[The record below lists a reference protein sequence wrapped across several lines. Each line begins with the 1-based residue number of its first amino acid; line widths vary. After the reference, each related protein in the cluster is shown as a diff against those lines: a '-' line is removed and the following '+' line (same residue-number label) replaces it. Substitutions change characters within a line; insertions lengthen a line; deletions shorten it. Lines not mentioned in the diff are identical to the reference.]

1 MNASALT
8 RLRTLNAINADAKSY
23 IAATQVL
30 CCFCNTNC
38 DGNCTGG
45 GTGYTGPTGPAGTST
60 NTGATG
66 PQGPTGAIG
75 TIGATGVT
83 GAPGVTGPT
92 GPTGLQGPISY
103 YIFEGGAPDSDYY
116 VGPAFDCGSVATG
129 DFQIQFQF
137 RRGPS
142 SLWTSANPTLA
153 DGEMGLETD
162 THLFKIGDGSHN
174 WVSLSYGGFTGPT
187 GPAGNG
193 TGTGG
198 TGSTGPTGPTGPTG
212 SPGPITY
219 FSFDGGSSS
228 NNYIYGPAFDCGTS
242 V

>member
-8 RLRTLNAINADAKSY
+8 RLRTLNAINADAQSY

-38 DGNCTGG
+38 GGDCAG
-45 GTGYTGPTGPAGTST
+45 GTGYTGPTGPAGYAS
-60 NTGATG
+60 NTGA
-66 PQGPTGAIG
+66 
-75 TIGATGVT
+75 
-83 GAPGVTGPT
+83 TGPT
-92 GPTGLQGPISY
+92 GPTGRQGPISY

-137 RRGPS
+137 RRGPA

-174 WVSLSYGGFTGPT
+174 WVTLAYGGFTGPT

-193 TGTGG
+193 NGTGG
-198 TGSTGPTGPTGPTG
+198 TGSTGPTGTTGPTGPTG

>member
-8 RLRTLNAINADAKSY
+8 RLRALNAIAADAQSY
-23 IAATQVL
+23 VAATQVI
-30 CCFCNTNC
+30 CCFCNEPC
-38 DGNCTGG
+38 GGNCSGS
-45 GTGYTGPTGPAGTST
+45 GTGYTGPTGPSGFAS

-66 PQGPTGAIG
+66 A
-75 TIGATGVT
+75 
-83 GAPGVTGPT
+83 T
-92 GPTGLQGPISY
+92 GPTGLRGAISA
-103 YIFEGGAPDSDYY
+103 YIFEGGAPDSKYE

-142 SLWTSANPTLA
+142 TLWTSANPKLA
-153 DGEMGLETD
+153 AGEMGLEID
-162 THLFKIGDGSHN
+162 THLFKIGDGSNN

-187 GPAGNG
+187 GP
-193 TGTGG
+193 GG
-198 TGSTGPTGPTGPTG
+198 TGATGATGATGPTGPTGI
-212 SPGPITY
+212 PGPITY

-228 NNYIYGPAFDCGTS
+228 NNYIMGPAFDCGTS